1 MTRVVVDTNVF
12 VSSIFGGKPRRIVDL
27 WKAGRIELCVSKA
40 VLDEYT
46 TVMQRFVAGHPKESA
61 ELLGL
66 FRELVNS
73 AFVADAPGRNV
84 VERDPADD
92 KFIECAVALNAEAI
106 VSGDEHLL
114 DLGGYIGIEIL
125 TPADFLD
132 RMKSRE

>member
-12 VSSIFGGKPRRIVDL
+12 VSSIFGGKPKRIVDL
-27 WKAGRIELCVSKA
+27 WKQGGVELCISNA
-40 VLDEYT
+40 VLGEYT
-46 TVMQRFVAGHPKESA
+46 TVMQRFVAGHPKEGA

-73 AFVADAPGRNV
+73 AFVADPPGRNV

-92 KFIECAVALNAEAI
+92 KFIECAVALDAEAI

-114 DLGGYIGIEIL
+114 DLGDYIGIDIL

-132 RMKSRE
+132 WIETRE